1 MLPIVYEHV
10 LKMSRTVCIMRT
22 VIMNLSFDIPEYHNI
37 LKNEFIFTSIKNLTH
52 PIAFAGKVKKQV
64 F

>member
-1 MLPIVYEHV
+1 
-10 LKMSRTVCIMRT
+10 MSRSVCIMRT

-37 LKNEFIFTSIKNLTH
+37 LKNEFIFTSIKNLAH
-52 PIAFAGKVKKQV
+52 PIAFAGKVKQQV